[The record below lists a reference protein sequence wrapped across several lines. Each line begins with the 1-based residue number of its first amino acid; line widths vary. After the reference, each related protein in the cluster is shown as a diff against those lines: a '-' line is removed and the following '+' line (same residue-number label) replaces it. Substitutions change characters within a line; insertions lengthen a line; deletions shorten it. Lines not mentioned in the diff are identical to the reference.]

1 MKRQQKSSLH
11 SQERRYAHPVAV
23 VVSIEIEDTLA
34 KSNTEQIIEDDDE
47 YGWD

>member
-1 MKRQQKSSLH
+1 MKLQHKSSFN
-11 SQERRYAHPVAV
+11 SQERRYAHPVTV
-23 VVSIEIEDTLA
+23 VITIEIEDTLA

>member
-1 MKRQQKSSLH
+1 MNLTQLDSLL
-11 SQERRYAHPVAV
+11 QERYETPAAELY
-23 VVSIEIEDTLA
+23 SLEIEETLA

>member
-1 MKRQQKSSLH
+1 MKLDMHSEFI
-11 SQERRYAHPVAV
+11 SQEKPYVSPATV
-23 VVSIEIEDTLA
+23 VISIEIEDTLA